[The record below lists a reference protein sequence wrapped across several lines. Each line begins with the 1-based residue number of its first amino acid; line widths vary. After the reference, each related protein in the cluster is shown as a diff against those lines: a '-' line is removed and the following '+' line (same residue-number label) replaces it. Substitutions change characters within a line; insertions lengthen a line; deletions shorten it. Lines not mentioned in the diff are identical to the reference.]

1 MVDLNPDVLLITLN
15 ENRLNIPIK
24 RQESPVTR

>member
-1 MVDLNPDVLLITLN
+1 MLGLNPDVLLITLN
-15 ENRLNIPIK
+15 ENGLNIPIK